1 MDDIASGVE
10 PRAAIVDALRTIRSH
25 PSVVQAAVTACD
37 ERSGAATI
45 TADIDAR
52 LPSRSY
58 GAGISP
64 TGVKRNEMVA
74 IRFDAS
80 FPYTAP
86 RFFLRADF
94 PRNLPH
100 IQPGEPG
107 GPVEPCIYFGDRGD
121 LMHRRGFGALFDHL
135 AVWIE
140 RAACNEL
147 TNTAQGWEPIRRDFC
162 DHVVEFDWS
171 ALAGM
176 MTPDADLALLR
187 SGLIPLSTAEDPS
200 YLALVFSRSVGVE
213 ALHDWINPGTES
225 ETIYTVAI
233 MAWSNGPPRND
244 AVFANEYAPD
254 TVTTLGQL
262 LTLAETYGCR
272 GPLRDALTRLEQ
284 GYARGRKGS
293 LPIIAILC
301 ARRPLK
307 VIGTHSSLEL
317 IPYLIEGVMPSL
329 LGNQTE
335 TKVSPMSHRHKL
347 NRELLAAMSGMP
359 HGMLRREVVQL
370 GCGSL
375 GSKLAIHLARA
386 GVSPT
391 RLVDNKLMSPHNAAR
406 HALLPGP
413 EMRHPGWRG
422 GKARVLAHVVTSFG
436 SEARAI
442 PRNVLTLVTG
452 SPEYAD
458 VFSQAEIVVNSTG
471 SAAVR
476 SYLANATFDARVVE
490 SCLLARGRFGLMTAE
505 GPDRNPST
513 GDLAWEA
520 FQMMA
525 ERSDLS
531 DALSPEEEAAVAPVG
546 LGCASLT
553 MVMSDSLLSLHAA
566 SMGQRLLRIVRE
578 GMPPAG
584 EVLIG
589 RLGDD
594 GISLAWMMA
603 SVPPFEVVRPENAP
617 GWSVRISGRVHRKI
631 QEDVARH
638 PGVETGGMAIGR
650 VSIVDRTIWVTDML
664 EAPHDSAR
672 SAGEFR
678 LGVDGLAAKIDD
690 VRQRSGGAL
699 DCVGTWHR
707 HLADQ
712 GGSPRDYL
720 TAREL
725 GHSSLTPLVLV
736 ISRPSGY
743 SAVLA
748 DDNVGDPS

>member
-1 MDDIASGVE
+1 MDDIAAGAE
-10 PRAAIVDALRTIRSH
+10 PRQAIVDALRTVRSH
-25 PSVVQAAVTACD
+25 PCVIHATVTAYD
-37 ERSGAATI
+37 GRSGVATI
-45 TADIDAR
+45 AAEIDAR

-64 TGVKRNEMVA
+64 SGVKRTETVA
-74 IRFDAS
+74 IRLDES
-80 FPYTAP
+80 FPHTAP
-86 RFFLRADF
+86 RFFLRTDF

-100 IQPGEPG
+100 IQPGEPD
-107 GPVEPCIYFGDRGD
+107 GPVEPCIYFGDRSD
-121 LMHRRGFGALFDHL
+121 LMHRRGLGALIDHL

-147 TNTAQGWEPIRRDFC
+147 TNAAQGWEPIRRNSSE
-162 DHVVEFDWS
+162 HVVEFDWS
-171 ALAGM
+171 ALAAM
-176 MTPDADLALLR
+176 VTPDPGSALMR
-187 SGLIPLSTAEDPS
+187 SGLVPYGTAEDPT
-200 YLALVFSRSVGVE
+200 YLAIVSSPAIGAE
-213 ALHDWINPGTES
+213 AVHDWIQPVAEN
-225 ETIYTVAI
+225 ETVYTAAI
-233 MAWSNGPPRND
+233 MAWSNGPPRKD
-244 AVFANEYAPD
+244 AVFATEYAPD

-272 GPLRDALTRLEQ
+272 EPLRGALVLLER

-317 IPYLIEGVMPSL
+317 VPYLIKGEMPSL
-329 LGNQTE
+329 LGNQAK

-347 NRELLAAMSGMP
+347 NRELLVAMSGLPRRLM
-359 HGMLRREVVQL
+359 RREIVQL

-386 GVSPT
+386 GVPPT
-391 RLVDNKLMSPHNAAR
+391 RLVDNRLMSPHNAAR

-413 EMRHPGWRG
+413 EMLHPGWHG
-422 GKARVLAHVVTSFG
+422 GKSRVLANAVTSFG

-442 PRNVLTLVTG
+442 PRNVLTLVAG
-452 SPEYAD
+452 SPEYAA
-458 VFSQAEIVVNSTG
+458 VFGQAEIVVNSTG

-490 SCLLARGRFGLMTAE
+490 SSLLARGRFGLMTAE
-505 GPDRNPST
+505 GPGRNPRT
-513 GDLAWEA
+513 GDLASEA
-520 FQMMA
+520 FQIMA
-525 ERSDLS
+525 DRPELR
-531 DALSPEEEAAVAPVG
+531 DAFSPEEEASVARVG

-553 MVMSDSLLSLHAA
+553 MVMPDSLLSLHAA

-589 RLGDD
+589 RLDDD
-594 GISLAWMMA
+594 GISLPWTIAPV
-603 SVPPFEVVRPENAP
+603 SLFKIVQPENAP
-617 GWSVRISGRVHRKI
+617 GWSVRVSDRVHRKI
-631 QEDVARH
+631 QEDVVRH
-638 PGVETGGMAIGR
+638 PGVETGGAMIGR
-650 VSIVDRTIWVTDML
+650 VSVIDRTIWVTEVL
-664 EAPHDSAR
+664 EAPPDSAR

-678 LGVDGLAAKIDD
+678 LGVDGLATKIEDI
-690 VRQRSGGAL
+690 RQRSYGAL
-699 DCVGTWHR
+699 DCVGTWHS

-712 GGSPRDYL
+712 GGSPRDYR
-720 TAREL
+720 TAREI
-725 GHSSLTPLVLV
+725 GRSRPAPLVLV

-748 DDNVGDPS
+748 DDNFGDA